1 MPKWNPHI
9 PAFSSA
15 HASSAASLA
24 LQKGTLS
31 RSRTAAPEDY
41 VQSSPPPSTPP
52 EIVDPQLQKPVDPKL
67 LLPSKSKGPPQRRQH
82 PTKADRSKKVPS
94 CCFHSQPHL
103 PLTPRPCLS
112 HIYRRNLCLSRWSS
126 RVLAPAARDL
136 FVIDLHHLSPNHGIL
151 SARNRLKSGR
161 HFLKLSET
169 F

>member
-31 RSRTAAPEDY
+31 RSRTGAPEDS

-67 LLPSKSKGPPQRRQH
+67 LVPSKSKGPPQRRQH

-94 CCFHSQPHL
+94 CCFHCQPHL

-112 HIYRRNLCLSRWSS
+112 HIYRRNLCLSPWSS
-126 RVLAPAARDL
+126 RVWALAARDL
-136 FVIDLHHLSPNHGIL
+136 SVSVLHHLSPNHGIVR
-151 SARNRLKSGR
+151 ARNRLKSGL